1 MKEAAIEPPFT
12 SWARWFVPA
21 LVVVL
26 LVDQIS
32 KEWLFSLSEQ
42 QIAAFP
48 QWIAQWIDL
57 HWNTGVAWGI
67 GSSMPVLVVAITVI
81 LIPILCWVWW
91 TQFRPLGAW
100 ENLAFGAVLGGAFG
114 NGIDRVLSQFGQVA
128 GVRDFIKIDL
138 NIVGINYV
146 WPTFNVADAGIC
158 CGVILLVVLSFFK
171 RPVPITASETK
182 VLV

>member
-1 MKEAAIEPPFT
+1 MNEAAIEPPFA

-21 LVVVL
+21 FVAVL
-26 LVDQIS
+26 LVDQIT
-32 KEWLFSLSEQ
+32 KVWLVSYKGILSL
-42 QIAAFP
+42 P
-48 QWIAQWIDL
+48 TWAQNWL
-57 HWNTGVAWGI
+57 QESHNTGVAWGI
-67 GSSMPVLVVAITVI
+67 GNSMPVLVVIMTVV

-128 GVRDFIKIDL
+128 GVRDFIMIDL
-138 NIVGINYV
+138 NIVGINYI

>member
-1 MKEAAIEPPFT
+1 MNEAAIEPPFA

-21 LVVVL
+21 LVAVL

-32 KEWLFSLSEQ
+32 KAWLFSLSEQ
-42 QIAAFP
+42 QIATFP
-48 QWIAQWIDL
+48 KWIDL
-57 HWNTGVAWGI
+57 SWNTGVAWGM
-67 GSSMPVLVVAITVI
+67 GSSMPVFVVAITII

-114 NGIDRVLSQFGQVA
+114 NGIDRVLTQFGQEK
-128 GVRDFIKIDL
+128 GVRDFIRIDL
-138 NIVGINYV
+138 NMVGINYV
-146 WPTFNVADAGIC
+146 WPTFNVADAGIW